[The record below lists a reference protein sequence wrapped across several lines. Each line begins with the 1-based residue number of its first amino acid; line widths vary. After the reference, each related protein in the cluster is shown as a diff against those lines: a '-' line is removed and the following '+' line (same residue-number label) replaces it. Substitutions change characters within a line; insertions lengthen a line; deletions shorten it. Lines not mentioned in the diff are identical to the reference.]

1 MRPCRISAV
10 MAFATKATPAPE
22 RTQRFRLRC
31 AVRKWH
37 GMMQDGRPQG
47 RRFVL
52 RHAGKDATEG
62 KTGRRQVAAFP
73 FLAKVGL

>member
-1 MRPCRISAV
+1 
-10 MAFATKATPAPE
+10 MASATKATPATDAP
-22 RTQRFRLRC
+22 LRG
-31 AVRKWH
+31 ARGVRCESGV
-37 GMMQDGRPQG
+37 GMMQDGRPHE